1 MNTTF
6 YLSTNNM
13 KGLITNFDYR
23 ENFWEINPSFIS
35 VKQFGSL
42 YEDDN
47 SKGKKDSSQIM
58 WAVAFYCDV
67 NENNVWR
74 NLDNSEKIELI
85 KEDVLKSKKFEWQSL
100 KPLLDT
106 YKSLIL
112 STAERKLVDFYNK
125 LEERTEFINKTPYDL
140 ENGEQLD
147 KMLSNTKKLY
157 DLYFEIKKEFEAD
170 DKGGNVKGDR
180 KESASER
187 KLL

>member
-1 MNTTF
+1 
-6 YLSTNNM
+6 M
-13 KGLITNFDYR
+13 KGIIVSFDYK
-23 ENFWEINPSFIS
+23 ENFWEVNPSFLSIGIF
-35 VKQFGSL
+35 QSL

-47 SKGKKDSSQIM
+47 SSKKKQSSQIM
-58 WAVAFYCDV
+58 WAVAFYSDV

-74 NLDNSEKIELI
+74 NLDSSEKIELI
-85 KEDVLKSKKFEWQSL
+85 KEDILKSKKFQWESL
-100 KPLLDT
+100 EQLVNT

-112 STAERKLVDFYNK
+112 TTAERKLIDFNNK
-125 LEERTEFINKTPYDL
+125 LEERTEFINSTKYDL
-140 ENGEQLD
+140 DNGEQLD